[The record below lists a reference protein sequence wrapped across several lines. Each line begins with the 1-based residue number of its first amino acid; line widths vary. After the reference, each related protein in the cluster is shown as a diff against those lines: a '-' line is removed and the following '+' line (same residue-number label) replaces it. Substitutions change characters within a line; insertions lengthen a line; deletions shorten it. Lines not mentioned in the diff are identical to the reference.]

1 MLTVF
6 FLTVSLVSISDYR
19 STDFVVSSTVISVYR
34 DVSTDCC
41 SGRDN
46 NILLMC
52 DVTMDCSFRYRII
65 ADSYWRHSRLNSG
78 IGHEVT
84 VSTDT

>member
-52 DVTMDCSFRYRII
+52 ALMSLWTVV
-65 ADSYWRHSRLNSG
+65 LG
-78 IGHEVT
+78 IESLQT
-84 VSTDT
+84 VIGGIPD